1 MEKERS
7 LQAEGARG
15 VWLGALVPLV
25 LASGSPR
32 RAEILRAVGWPFE
45 ASAPD
50 VDESRREGERAE
62 DYVRRLAREK
72 AEAGA
77 RPRLFGLVLGA
88 DTVVVVEREL
98 LGKPRDEA
106 DARRML
112 RALSGRWHEV
122 LTGVAL
128 VRAESG
134 RALVGVERTRVRF
147 AEMSDEEI
155 DWHVATGEPLDKA
168 GAYAVQ
174 GIGAMFIDSIHGSY
188 TNVVGLPLA
197 TLFQMLRRAGIEP
210 LTNNRPEPKP

>member
-7 LQAEGARG
+7 LQAEGVRG
-15 VWLGALVPLV
+15 AWLGALVPLV

-77 RPRLFGLVLGA
+77 ASRLFGLVLGA

-112 RALSGRWHEV
+112 RR
-122 LTGVAL
+122 
-128 VRAESG
+128 
-134 RALVGVERTRVRF
+134 
-147 AEMSDEEI
+147 
-155 DWHVATGEPLDKA
+155 
-168 GAYAVQ
+168 
-174 GIGAMFIDSIHGSY
+174 
-188 TNVVGLPLA
+188 
-197 TLFQMLRRAGIEP
+197 
-210 LTNNRPEPKP
+210 